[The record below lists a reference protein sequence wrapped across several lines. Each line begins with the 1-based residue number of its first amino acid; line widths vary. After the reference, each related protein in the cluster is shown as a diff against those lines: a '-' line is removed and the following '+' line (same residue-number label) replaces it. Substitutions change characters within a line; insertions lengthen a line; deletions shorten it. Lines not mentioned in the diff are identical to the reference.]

1 MKGIILFSILAV
13 IISCNAKNSANET
26 VVKNVKEE
34 YKDLYDEIDRIRCI
48 VLTKQTDLSEQEIGK
63 LYSLYDKSKFLEI
76 RVASYI
82 HYHKDEIPGDTYDNY
97 LGNKELYR
105 ILIMKMFSFDR
116 SIDIT
121 LEKIDG
127 NSIRYQTELRDIVLD
142 SYEQYHGLECKEFYT
157 LLVIKDTFLIELFNS
172 YIKDDLVEASEKE
185 SVIKRV
191 KEYYPELLD

>member
-1 MKGIILFSILAV
+1 
-13 IISCNAKNSANET
+13 
-26 VVKNVKEE
+26 
-34 YKDLYDEIDRIRCI
+34 
-48 VLTKQTDLSEQEIGK
+48 
-63 LYSLYDKSKFLEI
+63 
-76 RVASYI
+76 
-82 HYHKDEIPGDTYDNY
+82 
-97 LGNKELYR
+97 
-105 ILIMKMFSFDR
+105 MKMFSFDR

-142 SYEQYHGLECKEFYT
+142 SYEQYLGLECKEFYT